1 MAKAIVTQERVFEVA
16 QALLDKGV
24 DPTILTVQ
32 AEIGAGS
39 YSTVKRY
46 LDQWKESG
54 QKRRAQVELP
64 EPAVTRL
71 MALGREF
78 WALLD
83 EQAAAQVESIRAG
96 ARDEIAG
103 IQVQLDQAEA
113 AISKLEAERD
123 QLEQVAQDR
132 QAQIDTLQREAQA
145 QSERA
150 ASAEARAAELEARLG
165 DLKTELAL
173 AHDAVQAE
181 RRTVETVR
189 AEGRQQLEAAETKA
203 ATTIAQAAKDH
214 KAELES
220 VRRDAE
226 KRLAELKNAHDAALQ
241 ELRTEA
247 RRAAESLQKR
257 EAERDEARAQAATA
271 GVELGKLQGECA
283 ALRSQVQQMQ
293 ETIARLSEGKGKG

>member
-16 QALLDKGV
+16 QSLVDKGI
-24 DPTILTVQ
+24 DPTIVTVQ

-64 EPAVTRL
+64 EAAVTRL
-71 MALGREF
+71 MSLGREF

-83 EQAAAQVESIRAG
+83 EQAAAQMESIRA
-96 ARDEIAG
+96 ATRDEIAG

-123 QLEQVAQDR
+123 QLEQTAQDR
-132 QAQIDTLQREAQA
+132 QAQIDALQRETQA

-150 ASAEARAAELEARLG
+150 ASAEARAAEMEARLA

-181 RRTVETVR
+181 RRTVDAVR
-189 AEGRQQLEAAETKA
+189 AEARQQLEAAETKA
-203 ATTIAQAAKDH
+203 AATLAQAAQDH
-214 KAELES
+214 RSELES
-220 VRRDAE
+220 VRQDAD
-226 KRLAELKNAHDAALQ
+226 KRLAELKAAHDAALQ
-241 ELRTEA
+241 EQRAEA

-257 EAERDEARAQAATA
+257 EAERDEARALAAA
-271 GVELGKLQGECA
+271 SGMELGKLQGECA
-283 ALRSQVQQMQ
+283 ALRGQVGQMQ
-293 ETIARLSEGKGKG
+293 ETIARLTAGKDKG